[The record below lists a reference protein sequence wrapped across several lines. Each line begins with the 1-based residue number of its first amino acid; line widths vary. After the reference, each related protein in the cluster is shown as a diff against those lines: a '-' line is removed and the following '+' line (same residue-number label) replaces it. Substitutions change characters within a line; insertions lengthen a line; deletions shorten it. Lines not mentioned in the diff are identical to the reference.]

1 MDNSSSFVKTYHVS
15 NVSVLS
21 FWGVLS
27 KFFSLFKDLKLN
39 LFEKNNLVI
48 LLFHLFTLPRNYV
61 TINLVNLLYL
71 KKDRPMKKKTIRKE
85 YWHCF
90 WNLCSNACGTCR
102 PHHKGKTR

>member
-15 NVSVLS
+15 NVSVLP

-61 TINLVNLLYL
+61 IINLVNLLYL
-71 KKDRPMKKKTIRKE
+71 KKDRPMKNKTYQERVLALFLE
-85 YWHCF
+85 PLLQCM
-90 WNLCSNACGTCR
+90 
-102 PHHKGKTR
+102 